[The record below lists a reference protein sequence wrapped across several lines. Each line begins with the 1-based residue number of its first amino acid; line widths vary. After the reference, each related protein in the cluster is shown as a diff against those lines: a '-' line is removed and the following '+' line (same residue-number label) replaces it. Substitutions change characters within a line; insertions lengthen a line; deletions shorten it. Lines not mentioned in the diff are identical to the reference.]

1 MSNEETPSLLGYLK
15 SMSIHSLYLFDTDV
29 NQNIIDAILKSPV
42 RTLTFDGGTLETG
55 ILDYF
60 LPRQTLAG
68 LHFWEHKISSTMIPH
83 FNMPSLSL
91 KDCQIGPEEA
101 KLFLDMPW
109 LTNLDLSYN
118 PLLGNTGA
126 EILSSHSTL
135 EKLTLAGCE
144 INSDGVKA
152 FSGNKTLKALDLSL
166 NSVGYQGFCFLL
178 SLPNLTE
185 LSLNLL

>member
-1 MSNEETPSLLGYLK
+1 MFVPLL
-15 SMSIHSLYLFDTDV
+15 S
-29 NQNIIDAILKSPV
+29 
-42 RTLTFDGGTLETG
+42 TG
-55 ILDYF
+55 VHWKPEILDYF

-68 LHFWEHKISSTMIPH
+68 LHFWGHKISSTMIPR

-135 EKLTLAGCE
+135 EKLTLADCK
-144 INSDGVKA
+144 IDSDGVKA
-152 FSGNKTLKALDLSL
+152 FSGNKTLKALDLSI

-185 LSLNLL
+185 LSLNYSEIIPKESTVCAINRTLKILNVSG